1 MILYLN
7 LLPKSESQQIR
18 FARVYLLLKREFILM
33 IALLV
38 ILNAAVIFIKINLS
52 HNLRTVDQALA
63 AAKEKHQPL
72 ITESQ
77 NLKARIAN
85 FQSIQTGFVIKSAEI
100 SRLLKLVP
108 PGIKLYSVAVD
119 SQNSLFL
126 DGTYKER
133 ADIITFK
140 NNLADG
146 FVDKIEF
153 PISNLLKQTN
163 GSFSIKGHI
172 ICASPTCN

>member
-18 FARVYLLLKREFILM
+18 LARVYLLLKREFLLM
-33 IALLV
+33 IALLL
-38 ILNAAVIFIKINLS
+38 ILNLTVIFIKVNLNN
-52 HNLRTVDQALA
+52 NLLAVDQALS
-63 AAKEKHQPL
+63 AAKEKHKPL

-77 NLKARIAN
+77 NLKARVEN
-85 FQSIQTGFVIKSAEI
+85 FQTIQAGFVVKSGEI
-100 SRLLKLVP
+100 RQLLKLVP
-108 PGIKLYSVAVD
+108 PGIKLNSITVD
-119 SQNSLFL
+119 SQNGLFL
-126 DGTYKER
+126 DGTYERR
-133 ADIITFK
+133 ADIIAFK

-146 FVDKIEF
+146 FVEKIEF